1 METTTYVIKGGR
13 DGRERLRVL
22 SSALT
27 ATTGTLLNRLAVPP
41 NGRWLDVGCGGGDV
55 AQLIARRHPD
65 ATVVGIDFDADKI
78 DIARTEARRA
88 GVTNVAYRVH
98 DVTRP
103 FPDAGT
109 YDAVYARFV
118 LSHMVDPG
126 HVAALAVAAARPGG
140 AVAVEDVDIAGAA
153 CAPPCPA
160 FQRTTELISAL
171 MRSRGADPQIGFR
184 LPAILRDAGVVDLD
198 VAVVQPA
205 GLSGDAKQ
213 IQLLTLLNIREA
225 AIAAGLADTEEIDR
239 LGDELESFVA
249 RPDTVVT
256 TARIVQSWGVVPSR

>member
-1 METTTYVIKGGR
+1 VETTLAASTYVIKGGR

-27 ATTGTLLNRLAVPP
+27 ATTGALLNRLAV
-41 NGRWLDVGCGGGDV
+41 
-55 AQLIARRHPD
+55 AQMIARRHPE
-65 ATVVGIDFDADKI
+65 ATVVGLDFDAEKV

-98 DVTRP
+98 DVTCP

-109 YDAVYARFV
+109 YDAVYARFL

-126 HVAALAVAAARPGG
+126 HVAGLAVAAARPG
-140 AVAVEDVDIAGAA
+140 ATIAVEDVDIAGAA
-153 CAPPCPA
+153 CDPPCPA
-160 FQRTTELISAL
+160 FERTIELFSDL

-184 LPAILRDAGVVDLD
+184 VPAILRAAGVVELD

-205 GLSGDAKQ
+205 ALSGDAKQ
-213 IQLLTLLNIREA
+213 IQLLTLLNVREA
-225 AIAAGLADTEEIDR
+225 AVGAGLADDAEIDQ
-239 LGDELESFVA
+239 LAAELASFVD
-249 RPDTVVT
+249 RPDTVAT
-256 TARIVQSWGVVPSR
+256 TARIVQSWGVVPDR